1 MDDPLS
7 AEEGETDGT
16 LDGRLVGIAVG
27 NFLLVGRKVIVLVG
41 LVLARLEVSN
51 WLGAPLVRL
60 TGGLVGRLVGEAVGN
75 LIGEELGRLV
85 EGVPLGTRFGTGLS
99 LLSTDMD
106 PEKVGRLVGRLVGE
120 AVGNLM
126 TDEPDTLVEGVPLGI

>member
-1 MDDPLS
+1 LDDPLS

-41 LVLARLEVSN
+41 LVLARLEVGN

-60 TGGLVGRLVGEAVGN
+60 TGGLDGRLV
-75 LIGEELGRLV
+75 GRLV